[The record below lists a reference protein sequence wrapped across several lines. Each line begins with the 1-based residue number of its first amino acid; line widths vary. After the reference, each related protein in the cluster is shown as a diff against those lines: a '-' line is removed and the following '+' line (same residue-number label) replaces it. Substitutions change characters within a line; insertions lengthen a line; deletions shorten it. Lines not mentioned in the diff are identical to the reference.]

1 MQAAVLSA
9 PGRIDLVEHPEADAP
24 GPGEALVAVRRVGIC
39 GTDYHAFGGTQN
51 FITYPCVLGHEL
63 AVEVLEVG
71 SGVTGV
77 APGDLCA
84 VLPYVSCG
92 ACAACRRGRTNCC
105 VRIEVLGV
113 TTAGGLRERMVLP
126 ASLLFGGA
134 GLTLDQLVLVETLG
148 IGWHA
153 VDRGRPRPED
163 DVLVLGAGPIGL
175 AVAQAACCRA
185 ARVLVADVSPSRV
198 AFAAA
203 SGQQT
208 LTVDGDLAAAVLDR
222 WDGNPPSIVVDASG
236 NRASM
241 EGAFGLVGPAGTL
254 VLVGHT
260 TGALSFHNPGFHARE
275 LDVRASRNA
284 TPADWAQVIRG
295 VQDGSLDAVGWVNH
309 RTTLAAVP
317 EDLPRLADNP
327 GDVVKAVVEVGSPG
341 QRGAS

>member
-1 MQAAVLSA
+1 
-9 PGRIDLVEHPEADAP
+9 
-24 GPGEALVAVRRVGIC
+24 VGIC

-77 APGDLCA
+77 GPGDLCA

-92 ACAACRRGRTNCC
+92 VCAACCRGRTNCC

-113 TTAGGLRERMVLP
+113 TTPGGLRERMVLP

-153 VDRGRPRPED
+153 VDRGRLRPED

-175 AVAQAACCRA
+175 AVAQAACRRA
-185 ARVLVADVSPSRV
+185 ARVLIADVSPSRV

-203 SGQQT
+203 SGQDT

-222 WDGNPPSIVVDASG
+222 REGTLPSVVVDASG

-241 EGAFGLVGPAGTL
+241 GGAFGRVGPGGTL

-260 TGALSFHNPGFHARE
+260 TGPLTFHNPGFHARE

-284 TPADWAQVIRG
+284 TPEDWAHVIRG
-295 VQDGSLDAVGWVNH
+295 VQDGSLDALGWVNH
-309 RTTLAAVP
+309 RTTLEAVAD
-317 EDLPRLADNP
+317 DLPLLATNR
-327 GDVVKAVVEVGSPG
+327 GEVVKAVVEVGPS
-341 QRGAS
+341 

>member
-1 MQAAVLSA
+1 VQAEARA
-9 PGRIDLVEHPEADAP
+9 PGR
-24 GPGEALVAVRRVGIC
+24 GEALVAVRRVGIC

-51 FITYPCVLGHEL
+51 FIEYPCVLGHEL

-71 SGVTGV
+71 PGVDGV
-77 APGDLCA
+77 AVGDRCA

-105 VRIEVLGV
+105 LRIEVLGV
-113 TTAGGLRERMVLP
+113 TRAGGLRERMVVP
-126 ASLLFGGA
+126 ASLLFVGD

-153 VDRGRPRPED
+153 VDRGAPD
-163 DVLVLGAGPIGL
+163 WLDHVLVLGAGPIGL
-175 AVAQAACCRA
+175 AVAQAARA
-185 ARVLVADVSPSRV
+185 RKAQVVVADVSPARV

-203 SGQQT
+203 SGLES
-208 LTVDGDLAAAVLDR
+208 LTVDGGLAAAVLDR
-222 WDGNPPSIVVDASG
+222 YDGDLPSLVVDASG

-241 EGAFGLVGPAGTL
+241 EGAFGLVGTGGTL

-260 TGALSFHNPGFHARE
+260 TGPLTFQNPGFHARE

-295 VQDGSLDAVGWVNH
+295 VRDGSLDAVGWVNH
-309 RTTLAAVP
+309 RTTLAAVAD
-317 EDLPRLADNP
+317 DLPRLAGSP
-327 GDVVKAVVEVGSPG
+327 GDVVKAVVEVGPEQGSAPG
-341 QRGAS
+341 SAQGASS